1 MDWDALAGLA
11 DAAAPRRLAAVL
23 EEYGD
28 RRGRELRP
36 EAERVLATVLAGEP
50 GEAVTSSG

>member
-1 MDWDALAGLA
+1 VDLA
-11 DAAAPRRLAAVL
+11 DAAAPGRLTAVL

-36 EAERVLATVLAGEP
+36 EAERVLAAVLGRLPAEG
-50 GEAVTSSG
+50 VTSSG